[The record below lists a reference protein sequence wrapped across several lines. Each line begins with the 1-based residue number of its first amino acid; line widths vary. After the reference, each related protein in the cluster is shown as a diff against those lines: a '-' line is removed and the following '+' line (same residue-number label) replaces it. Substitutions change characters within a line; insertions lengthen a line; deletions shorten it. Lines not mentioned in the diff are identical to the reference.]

1 MTKIRASSRAAE
13 RSECAR
19 GLWGVWHENTRRP
32 LALTHCSLTQNP
44 RASALVPQG
53 QWEPTSRLF
62 DFVTSEQRG
71 IHGELG
77 FTKRDRNS
85 VYTCGFIPVLFVS
98 QFVLVV
104 CLWRRSNLFSWI
116 LSKILVRVNIVVQQ
130 SNNCVSLLQ
139 SSGERVVKSIEEVA
153 TFLQDDALSIAAK
166 VGGTISCC
174 EYLVLCKNVR
184 DIWY

>member
-1 MTKIRASSRAAE
+1 M
-13 RSECAR
+13 
-19 GLWGVWHENTRRP
+19 
-32 LALTHCSLTQNP
+32 
-44 RASALVPQG
+44 
-53 QWEPTSRLF
+53 
-62 DFVTSEQRG
+62 
-71 IHGELG
+71 
-77 FTKRDRNS
+77 
-85 VYTCGFIPVLFVS
+85 
-98 QFVLVV
+98 LVV
-104 CLWRRSNLFSWI
+104 CLWRRSNLFSGI

-174 EYLVLCKNVR
+174 EYLELCKNVR